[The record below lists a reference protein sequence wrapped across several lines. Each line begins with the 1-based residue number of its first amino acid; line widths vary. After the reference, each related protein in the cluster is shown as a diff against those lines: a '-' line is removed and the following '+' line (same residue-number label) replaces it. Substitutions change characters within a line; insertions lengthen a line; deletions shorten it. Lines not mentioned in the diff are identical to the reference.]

1 MIAMQS
7 GSPSMFGTAGP
18 AAHEIAVLGWV
29 LTIISLA
36 VLVVVSLILLAALFR
51 QRAARAAQPDGV
63 VIRPNGSITLIV
75 WGGIVIPAI
84 ILVCA
89 LLFTLFVQ
97 SAVATPPAPPVA
109 TIRIVGHR
117 WWWQVIYTA
126 NAPDQ
131 QVVTANEIHVPV
143 GQPVRLELASADV
156 IHSFWVPKLA
166 GKTDVI
172 PGQQNTM
179 WMQADKPGVYW
190 GECAEYC
197 GLQHTHMNLLVVA
210 QSPSDFQHWLDQQ
223 RQPPAPPTDPVTATG
238 ERVFERSACAAC
250 HTVAGTTAMGQM
262 GPDLTHLA
270 SRRTLAAGTLANT
283 PGNLAGWIANAQG
296 IKPGNDMPTM
306 TLPPGDLQALVAWL
320 ETLQ

>member
-1 MIAMQS
+1 
-7 GSPSMFGTAGP
+7 MFGTAGP

-210 QSPSDFQHWLDQQ
+210 QSPSDFQHWLHQQ
-223 RQPPAPPTDPVTATG
+223 RQPPAPPTDLVTATG

>member
-1 MIAMQS
+1 
-7 GSPSMFGTAGP
+7 MFGTAGP

-210 QSPSDFQHWLDQQ
+210 QSPSDFRHWLDQQ

>member
-1 MIAMQS
+1 
-7 GSPSMFGTAGP
+7 MFGTAGP

-97 SAVATPPAPPVA
+97 SAVATPPDPPVA

-131 QVVTANEIHVPV
+131 QVGTANEIHVPV

-210 QSPSDFQHWLDQQ
+210 QSPSDFRHWLAQQ
-223 RQPPAPPTDPVTATG
+223 RQPPAPPTDLVTATG

>member
-1 MIAMQS
+1 
-7 GSPSMFGTAGP
+7 MFGTAGP

-210 QSPSDFQHWLDQQ
+210 QSPSDFRHWLDQQ

-238 ERVFERSACAAC
+238 ERIFVRSACAAC

>member
-1 MIAMQS
+1 
-7 GSPSMFGTAGP
+7 MFGTAGP

-210 QSPSDFQHWLDQQ
+210 QSPSDFRHWLDQQ
-223 RQPPAPPTDPVTATG
+223 RQPPAPPTDLVTATG

>member
-1 MIAMQS
+1 
-7 GSPSMFGTAGP
+7 MFGTAGP

-238 ERVFERSACAAC
+238 ERIFVRSACAAC

>member
-1 MIAMQS
+1 
-7 GSPSMFGTAGP
+7 MFGTAGP

-89 LLFTLFVQ
+89 LLFTLFLQ

-210 QSPSDFQHWLDQQ
+210 QSPSDFRHWLDQQ

>member
-1 MIAMQS
+1 M
-7 GSPSMFGTAGP
+7 
-18 AAHEIAVLGWV
+18 
-29 LTIISLA
+29 
-36 VLVVVSLILLAALFR
+36 
-51 QRAARAAQPDGV
+51 
-63 VIRPNGSITLIV
+63 IRPNGSIRLIV
-75 WGGIVIPAI
+75 WGGIVVPAI
-84 ILVCA
+84 ILICA

-97 SAVATPPAPPVA
+97 SAVATPPATPVA

-126 NAPDQ
+126 QSPDQ

-143 GQPVRLELASADV
+143 GQPVRLELVSADV
-156 IHSFWVPKLA
+156 VHSFWVPKLA

-179 WMQADKPGVYW
+179 WMQADKPGIYW

-197 GLQHTHMNLLVVA
+197 GLQHTHMDLLVVA
-210 QSPSDFQHWLDQQ
+210 QSPADFRHWLDQQ
-223 RQPPAPPTDPVTATG
+223 RQPPPPPTDPVTATG
-238 ERVFERSACAAC
+238 ERVFTRQACAAC
-250 HTVAGTTAMGQM
+250 HTVGGTPAMGTI
-262 GPDLTHLA
+262 GPDLTHIA
-270 SRRTLAAGTLANT
+270 SRRTIAAGTLPNT

-306 TLPPGDLQALVAWL
+306 SLPPGDLQALVAWL

>member
-1 MIAMQS
+1 
-7 GSPSMFGTAGP
+7 MFGTAGP

-223 RQPPAPPTDPVTATG
+223 RQPPAPPTDLVTATG